1 MISVRIS
8 YEGYKP
14 TIKDYLKT
22 ASVILIF
29 VLFCIAVFV
38 LLSGKQ
44 KEAKTTVQMSDVLS
58 GYGFKSVDLTQDAK
72 EKFTGLTVNEV
83 VYYVKDDVTFEY
95 YILGGANDAVSLYG
109 TINSNISKIER
120 DKKINEKYALRVD
133 GGQRANITC
142 TSLTTEELFYYIC
155 RIGNSVL
162 YVKCNPDS
170 KNEAYKIIDELGYN
184 TDRKESE

>member
-1 MISVRIS
+1 MRIS
-8 YEGYKP
+8 GKGQKP
-14 TIKDYLKT
+14 ALKDYIKT
-22 ASVILIF
+22 TAIIMAFIV
-29 VLFCIAVFV
+29 FCIAVFM

-44 KEAKTTVQMSDVLS
+44 KESKTIDQMSDVLS
-58 GYGFKSVDLTQDAK
+58 GYGFKAVDLTQDAQ

-95 YILGGANDAVSLYG
+95 YIFGGANDAISLYG

-120 DKKINEKYALRVD
+120 DNMINEKYALRIE
-133 GGQRANITC
+133 GGKRANITC
-142 TSLTTEELFYYIC
+142 TSLTTDELFYYIC

-170 KNEAYKIIDELGYN
+170 KNDTYKIINELGYN
-184 TDRKESE
+184 MDRKESE